1 MAAARIV
8 FLAAKSGQYCRCGN
22 AAHLQHGHRV
32 RVYRAARCSGRNCR
46 RAGRTRAWLRAR
58 ARPRPGLNARPVSLT
73 VPAAAKKRLVVL
85 LSGRGSNFAAIH
97 GAISQNRLDAQILA
111 VISDRPDARGL
122 DIAAQTGMDTVCED
136 REKFPDRRAFER
148 SLAAA
153 VAGFEP
159 DHIVLAGFMR
169 VLSAS
174 FVNRFPCQIINI
186 HPSLLP
192 RHRGLHTHRRVLEAG
207 EKKHGASVHIVT
219 PELDA
224 GPVISQVIF
233 EVNSSDT
240 ADTLAERLLP
250 LEHRL
255 YPRSEEHTSELQSRG
270 HL

>member
-1 MAAARIV
+1 M
-8 FLAAKSGQYCRCGN
+8 
-22 AAHLQHGHRV
+22 
-32 RVYRAARCSGRNCR
+32 
-46 RAGRTRAWLRAR
+46 
-58 ARPRPGLNARPVSLT
+58 T

-122 DIAAQTGMDTVCED
+122 DIAAQTGMDTVCVD

-174 FVNRFPCQIINI
+174 FVNRFPGQIINI

-233 EVNSSDT
+233 EVNNSDT

-255 YPRSEEHTSELQSRG
+255 YPATLALLFNHRVEWREDHVHIDGVVLDKPLVLDHDFDDDGRLSERRHGR
-270 HL
+270 